1 MQKGKNTLRND
12 EEQETTSLMQRGL
25 SINSEAVIKSVS
37 RGFLKVTPRCYEKG
51 MKFLFVVITIIR
63 YFKLSSKQM
72 SILRKVLSSSSQL
85 IVKLD

>member
-1 MQKGKNTLRND
+1 MQNGKNTLRND

-37 RGFLKVTPRCYEKG
+37 RGFLKVTPRCCEKG
-51 MKFLFVVITIIR
+51 MKFLFVLITIIR